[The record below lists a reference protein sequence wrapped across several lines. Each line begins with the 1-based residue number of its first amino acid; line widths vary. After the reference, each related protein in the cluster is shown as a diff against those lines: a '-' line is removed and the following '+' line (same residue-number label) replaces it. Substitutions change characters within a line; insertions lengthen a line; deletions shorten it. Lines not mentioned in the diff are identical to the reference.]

1 MSGLTPTGQAERAAM
16 LFAELRAYKDEGERR
31 RIPEVIAEIH
41 RDRLWLALNY
51 ETWDDACD
59 ALMGGWRVQIP
70 REDRREIVAELRDE
84 GLSTRA
90 ISEAL
95 GIARNT
101 VKKDIREVGQSD
113 PPDADSTP
121 VTGLDG
127 KTYTPKH
134 ATVTHIDPD
143 EVPDDEVAE
152 VTATLESY
160 IDGSADVRAARIRAD
175 FAKWIVQIGRTSLFD
190 PEELAAITS
199 TTSAENF
206 AHALDRLTRWQQAYQ
221 SARSVGS
228 LRVIQG
234 EAR

>member
-1 MSGLTPTGQAERAAM
+1 MNGLTPAGDAERAAQ

-41 RDRLWLALNY
+41 RDRLWLALHY
-51 ETWDDACD
+51 ATWDDACD

-90 ISEAL
+90 IGAAIGVSE
-95 GIARNT
+95 GTVRN
-101 VKKDIREVGQSD
+101 DLAGAQD
-113 PPDADSTP
+113 YAPDADPTP

-127 KTYTPKH
+127 KTYTPKP
-134 ATVTHIDPD
+134 ATVIHIEPD

-175 FAKWIVQIGRTSLFD
+175 FSKWIVQIGRTSLFD